1 MSGPPLRALTWNLF
15 HARDGHPGLGPS
27 CASVLLGR
35 PVVRGG
41 RAHLNRKWTAEM
53 GELIARWRPDVAAL
67 QEVPT
72 AAVRPIARGAGMT
85 AVWTATGPLV
95 GPRGLRDALAARNP
109 DLFRGHE
116 GNANVL
122 LLGPRLRP
130 APGAARS
137 LRLNPPAAIASA
149 AWRWRLGAGELLHY
163 LPEVRRLVMT
173 RVAVD
178 SGGELVVGC
187 VHCHN
192 ARDPRVTGA
201 EILRAAAAVA
211 REAAGGPALLAGDLN
226 VREAHPAL
234 AALARA
240 GWGGTGGG
248 LGIDRILHRGL
259 EVAEPARRLD
269 PAEREIRVTLAGAP
283 RLVRLSDH
291 DPVAGAYVPPTGS
304 ASRAARPAAP

>member
-1 MSGPPLRALTWNLF
+1 MSGRPLRALTWNLF
-15 HARDGHPGLGPS
+15 HARDGYPGLGPG

-41 RAHLNRKWTAEM
+41 RAHLNRKWTAEI
-53 GELIARWRPDVAAL
+53 GELIAGWRPDVAAL

-72 AAVRPIARGAGMT
+72 AAVRPLARRAGMA
-85 AVWTATGPLV
+85 AVWTVTGPLI
-95 GPRGLRDALAARNP
+95 GPRRLRDALAARNP
-109 DLFRGHE
+109 DLWRGHE

-130 APGAARS
+130 APGGARS
-137 LRLNPPAAIASA
+137 VRLNPPAAIAA
-149 AWRWRLGAGELLHY
+149 AARRWRLGAGELLHY
-163 LPEVRRLVMT
+163 VPEVRRLVMT
-173 RVAVD
+173 RVSVD
-178 SGGELVVGC
+178 SGGDLVVGC

-211 REAAGGPALLAGDLN
+211 REAAGGAALLAGDLN
-226 VREAHPAL
+226 VREPHPAL

-269 PAEREIRVTLAGAP
+269 PAEREIRVPVAGVP

-291 DPVAGAYVPPTGS
+291 DPVVAAYAGPTAS
-304 ASRAARPAAP
+304 ASRAGPPAAR